1 LGAIPLTDSS
11 SPDPASILLCGIDSL
26 YVARR
31 EHSKIITAPVSAT
44 IGDRELERGIDILA
58 AAVKVTLGPK
68 GRIL

>member
-1 LGAIPLTDSS
+1 
-11 SPDPASILLCGIDSL
+11 LLCGIDSL